1 MFQQRENGKRPLPP
15 AEVKGLIL
23 TLLSAAALTA
33 ALICLICDYFTS
45 EGLSWSWIV
54 TASLAA
60 AWLLA
65 LPCLTARKQLLQ
77 KTLVMASILPFP
89 LLALL
94 AFLLETPVVFTL
106 GACVSLIV
114 IAGAWAIYGIFRR
127 CRGRLWRAAGF
138 ALLVLIPAAIA
149 ITHAV
154 AQFLP
159 LIRADLAS
167 DLFHSGITLI
177 LSAICFC
184 LDCLTRHPR
193 VSENP

>member
-1 MFQQRENGKRPLPP
+1 MFQQRANGKKPLPP

-33 ALICLICDYFTS
+33 ALVCLICDYFTS

-127 CRGRLWRAAGF
+127 CRDRLWRAAGF
-138 ALLVLIPAAIA
+138 SLLVLMPAPIA
-149 ITHAV
+149 ITHTV
-154 AQFLP
+154 ARFLT
-159 LIRADLAS
+159 LACADLTS

-193 VSENP
+193 GSENP

>member
-60 AWLLA
+60 AWLLF
-65 LPCLTARKQLLQ
+65 LPCLTTGKHILR

-94 AFLLETPVVFTL
+94 AFFLEAPVVFTL
-106 GACVSLIV
+106 GARVSLIV

-193 VSENP
+193 GSENP

>member
-138 ALLVLIPAAIA
+138 ALLVLTPAPIA
-149 ITHAV
+149 ITHTV
-154 AQFLP
+154 ARFLP
-159 LIRADLAS
+159 PVRTDLAS
-167 DLFHSGITLI
+167 DLFHSGISLV
-177 LSAICFC
+177 LSSICFC
-184 LDCLTRHPR
+184 LDCLMRHPR
-193 VSENP
+193 GSENP

>member
-1 MFQQRENGKRPLPP
+1 MFQQRANGKKPLPP

-65 LPCLTARKQLLQ
+65 LPCLTAGKHLLQ

-94 AFLLETPVVFTL
+94 AFLLEAPVVFTL
-106 GACVSLIV
+106 GACVSLIA

-138 ALLVLIPAAIA
+138 ALLVLTPAAIA

-193 VSENP
+193 GSENP

>member
-45 EGLSWSWIV
+45 EGLSWSWID

-94 AFLLETPVVFTL
+94 AFFLEAPVVFTL
-106 GACVSLIV
+106 GACVSLIA

-127 CRGRLWRAAGF
+127 CRDRLWRAAGF
-138 ALLVLIPAAIA
+138 ALLVLIPAPIA
-149 ITHAV
+149 ITHTV
-154 AQFLP
+154 ARFLT
-159 LIRADLAS
+159 LACTDLAS

-193 VSENP
+193 GSENP

>member
-33 ALICLICDYFTS
+33 ALVCLICDYFTS

-193 VSENP
+193 GSENP

>member
-33 ALICLICDYFTS
+33 ALVCLICDYFAS

-60 AWLLA
+60 AWLLF
-65 LPCLTARKQLLQ
+65 LPCLTTGKHILR

-138 ALLVLIPAAIA
+138 ALLVLIPAPIA
-149 ITHAV
+149 ITHTV
-154 AQFLP
+154 ARFLTP
-159 LIRADLAS
+159 VRTDLAS
-167 DLFHSGITLI
+167 DLFHSGISLV
-177 LSAICFC
+177 LSSICFC
-184 LDCLTRHPR
+184 LDCLTHHQGGA
-193 VSENP
+193 ENP

>member
-65 LPCLTARKQLLQ
+65 LPCLTAGKHLLQ

-127 CRGRLWRAAGF
+127 CRDRLWRAAGF
-138 ALLVLIPAAIA
+138 ALLVLTPAPIA
-149 ITHAV
+149 ITHTV
-154 AQFLP
+154 ARFLTP
-159 LIRADLAS
+159 VRTDLAS

-193 VSENP
+193 GSENP

>member
-65 LPCLTARKQLLQ
+65 LPCLTAGKHLLQ

-89 LLALL
+89 LLALP
-94 AFLLETPVVFTL
+94 AFLLEASVVFTL
-106 GACVSLIV
+106 GACVSLIA

-138 ALLVLIPAAIA
+138 ALLVLTPAAIVIA
-149 ITHAV
+149 HTV
-154 AQFLP
+154 ARFLTP
-159 LIRADLAS
+159 VRTDLAS
-167 DLFHSGITLI
+167 DLFHSGITLV
-177 LSAICFC
+177 LSAVCFG
-184 LDCLTRHPR
+184 LDRLTRHPR
-193 VSENP
+193 GSENP

>member
-65 LPCLTARKQLLQ
+65 LPCLTTGKHILR

-106 GACVSLIV
+106 GSRVSLIV

-138 ALLVLIPAAIA
+138 ALLVLTPAAIA
-149 ITHAV
+149 ITHTV
-154 AQFLP
+154 ARFLTP
-159 LIRADLAS
+159 VRTDLAS
-167 DLFHSGITLI
+167 DLFHSGISLV
-177 LSAICFC
+177 LSSICFC
-184 LDCLTRHPR
+184 LDCLTHHQGGA
-193 VSENP
+193 ENP

>member
-94 AFLLETPVVFTL
+94 AFFLEAPVVFTL
-106 GACVSLIV
+106 GSRVSLIV

-138 ALLVLIPAAIA
+138 ALLVLTPAPIA
-149 ITHAV
+149 ITHTV
-154 AQFLP
+154 ARFLP
-159 LIRADLAS
+159 PVRTDLAS
-167 DLFHSGITLI
+167 DLFHSGISLV
-177 LSAICFC
+177 LSSICFC

-193 VSENP
+193 GSENP

>member
-65 LPCLTARKQLLQ
+65 LPCLTAGKHLLQ

-94 AFLLETPVVFTL
+94 AFLLEASVVFTL
-106 GACVSLIV
+106 
-114 IAGAWAIYGIFRR
+114 GAWAIYGIFRR

-138 ALLVLIPAAIA
+138 ALLVLTPAAIA
-149 ITHAV
+149 IAHTV
-154 AQFLP
+154 ARFLP
-159 LIRADLAS
+159 LARADLAS
-167 DLFHSGITLI
+167 DLFHSGISLV
-177 LSAICFC
+177 LSSICFC
-184 LDCLTRHPR
+184 LDCLTHHQGGA
-193 VSENP
+193 ENP

>member
-15 AEVKGLIL
+15 AEVKVLIL

-60 AWLLA
+60 AWLLF
-65 LPCLTARKQLLQ
+65 LPCLTTGKHILR
-77 KTLVMASILPFP
+77 KTLVMASILSFP

-94 AFLLETPVVFTL
+94 AFLLEASVVFTL
-106 GACVSLIV
+106 GVCVSLIA

-138 ALLVLIPAAIA
+138 ALLVLTPAPIA
-149 ITHAV
+149 ITHTV
-154 AQFLP
+154 ARFLTP
-159 LIRADLAS
+159 VCTDLAS
-167 DLFHSGITLI
+167 DLFHSGISLV
-177 LSAICFC
+177 LSSICFC
-184 LDCLTRHPR
+184 LDCLMHHQGGA
-193 VSENP
+193 ENP

>member
-1 MFQQRENGKRPLPP
+1 MFQQRANGKKPLPP

-33 ALICLICDYFTS
+33 ALVCLICDYFTS

-106 GACVSLIV
+106 GSRVSLIV

-193 VSENP
+193 GSENP

>member
-33 ALICLICDYFTS
+33 ALVCLICDYFTS

-65 LPCLTARKQLLQ
+65 LPCLTTGKHILR

-193 VSENP
+193 GSENP

>member
-106 GACVSLIV
+106 GSRVSLIV

-193 VSENP
+193 GSENP

>member
-33 ALICLICDYFTS
+33 ALVCLICDYFTS

-60 AWLLA
+60 AWLLF
-65 LPCLTARKQLLQ
+65 LPCLTTGKHILR

-127 CRGRLWRAAGF
+127 CRDRLWRAAGF
-138 ALLVLIPAAIA
+138 ALLVLIPAPIA
-149 ITHAV
+149 ITHTV
-154 AQFLP
+154 ARFLT
-159 LIRADLAS
+159 LACADLAS
-167 DLFHSGITLI
+167 DLFHSGISLV
-177 LSAICFC
+177 LSSICFC
-184 LDCLTRHPR
+184 LDCLTHHQGGA
-193 VSENP
+193 ENP

>member
-1 MFQQRENGKRPLPP
+1 MFQQRANGKKPLPP

-127 CRGRLWRAAGF
+127 CRGRLWRAVGF

-193 VSENP
+193 GSENP

>member
-60 AWLLA
+60 AWLLF
-65 LPCLTARKQLLQ
+65 LPCLTTGKQILR

-193 VSENP
+193 GSENP

>member
-65 LPCLTARKQLLQ
+65 LPCLTARKHLLQ

-94 AFLLETPVVFTL
+94 AFFLEAPVVFTL
-106 GACVSLIV
+106 GSRVSLIA

-138 ALLVLIPAAIA
+138 ALLVLTPAPIA
-149 ITHAV
+149 ITHTV
-154 AQFLP
+154 ARFLTP
-159 LIRADLAS
+159 VRTDLAS

-193 VSENP
+193 GSENP

>member
-33 ALICLICDYFTS
+33 ALVCLICDYFTS

-106 GACVSLIV
+106 GARVSLIV

-167 DLFHSGITLI
+167 DLFHSGISLV
-177 LSAICFC
+177 LSSICFC
-184 LDCLTRHPR
+184 LDCLTHLQGGA
-193 VSENP
+193 ENP

>member
-15 AEVKGLIL
+15 VEVKGLIL

-65 LPCLTARKQLLQ
+65 LPCLTTGKHILR

-106 GACVSLIV
+106 GACVSLIA

-127 CRGRLWRAAGF
+127 CRGRLWRAVGF

-149 ITHAV
+149 IT
-154 AQFLP
+154 Q
-159 LIRADLAS
+159 IGRAS
-167 DLFHSGITLI
+167 
-177 LSAICFC
+177 C
-184 LDCLTRHPR
+184 RER
-193 VSENP
+193 V

>member
-15 AEVKGLIL
+15 AEVKVLIL

-65 LPCLTARKQLLQ
+65 L
-77 KTLVMASILPFP
+77 
-89 LLALL
+89 L
-94 AFLLETPVVFTL
+94 AFFLEAPVVFTL
-106 GACVSLIV
+106 GACVSLIA

-127 CRGRLWRAAGF
+127 CRDRLWRTAGF

-167 DLFHSGITLI
+167 DLFHSGISLV
-177 LSAICFC
+177 LSSICFC
-184 LDCLTRHPR
+184 LDCLTHHQGGA
-193 VSENP
+193 ENP

>member
-1 MFQQRENGKRPLPP
+1 MFQQRANGKKPLPP

-33 ALICLICDYFTS
+33 ALVCLICDYFTS

-60 AWLLA
+60 AWLLF
-65 LPCLTARKQLLQ
+65 LPCLTTGKHILR

-106 GACVSLIV
+106 GACVSLIA

-138 ALLVLIPAAIA
+138 ALLVLTPAAIA
-149 ITHAV
+149 ITHTV
-154 AQFLP
+154 ARFLTP
-159 LIRADLAS
+159 VRTDLAS
-167 DLFHSGITLI
+167 DLFHSGISLV
-177 LSAICFC
+177 LSSICF
-184 LDCLTRHPR
+184 
-193 VSENP
+193 

>member
-33 ALICLICDYFTS
+33 ALVCLICDYFTS

-184 LDCLTRHPR
+184 LDCLTRYPR
-193 VSENP
+193 GAKNP

>member
-1 MFQQRENGKRPLPP
+1 MFQQRANGKKPLPP

-45 EGLSWSWIV
+45 EGLSWSWID

-193 VSENP
+193 GSENP

>member
-1 MFQQRENGKRPLPP
+1 MFQQRANGKKPLPP

-33 ALICLICDYFTS
+33 ALVCLICDYFAS

-106 GACVSLIV
+106 GARVSLIV

-138 ALLVLIPAAIA
+138 ALLVLTPAPIA
-149 ITHAV
+149 ITHTV
-154 AQFLP
+154 ARFLTP
-159 LIRADLAS
+159 VRTDLAS
-167 DLFHSGITLI
+167 DLFHSGISLV
-177 LSAICFC
+177 LSSICFC
-184 LDCLTRHPR
+184 LDCLTHHQGGA
-193 VSENP
+193 ENP

>member
-106 GACVSLIV
+106 GARVSLIV

-193 VSENP
+193 GSENP

>member
-138 ALLVLIPAAIA
+138 ALLVLIPAPIA
-149 ITHAV
+149 ITHTV
-154 AQFLP
+154 AQFLTP
-159 LIRADLAS
+159 VRTDLAS

-184 LDCLTRHPR
+184 LDCLTRYPR
-193 VSENP
+193 GAENP

>member
-33 ALICLICDYFTS
+33 ALVCLICDYFTS

-77 KTLVMASILPFP
+77 KTLVMASILSFP

-127 CRGRLWRAAGF
+127 CRDRLWRAAGF
-138 ALLVLIPAAIA
+138 SLLVLIPAPIA
-149 ITHAV
+149 ITHTV
-154 AQFLP
+154 ARFLTP
-159 LIRADLAS
+159 VRADLAS

-193 VSENP
+193 GSENP

>member
-193 VSENP
+193 GSENP

>member
-1 MFQQRENGKRPLPP
+1 MFQQRANGKKPLPP

-106 GACVSLIV
+106 GARVSLIV

-154 AQFLP
+154 AQFPP

-193 VSENP
+193 GSENP

>member
-1 MFQQRENGKRPLPP
+1 MFQQRANGKKPLPP

-33 ALICLICDYFTS
+33 ALVCLICDYFTS

-138 ALLVLIPAAIA
+138 ALLVLTPAPIA
-149 ITHAV
+149 ITHTV
-154 AQFLP
+154 ARFLTP
-159 LIRADLAS
+159 VRTDLAS

-184 LDCLTRHPR
+184 LDRLTRHPR
-193 VSENP
+193 GSENP

>member
-33 ALICLICDYFTS
+33 ALVCLICDYFTS
-45 EGLSWSWIV
+45 EGLSWPWIV

-94 AFLLETPVVFTL
+94 AFFLEAPVVFTL
-106 GACVSLIV
+106 GSRVSLIV

-138 ALLVLIPAAIA
+138 ALLVLTPAPIA
-149 ITHAV
+149 ITHTV
-154 AQFLP
+154 ARFLTP
-159 LIRADLAS
+159 VRTDLAS
-167 DLFHSGITLI
+167 DLFHSGISLV
-177 LSAICFC
+177 LSSICFC

-193 VSENP
+193 GSENP

>member
-65 LPCLTARKQLLQ
+65 LPCLTAGKHLLQ

-94 AFLLETPVVFTL
+94 AFLLEASVVFTL
-106 GACVSLIV
+106 GACVSLIA

-138 ALLVLIPAAIA
+138 ALLVLTPAAIVIA
-149 ITHAV
+149 HTV
-154 AQFLP
+154 ARFLTP
-159 LIRADLAS
+159 VRTDLAS

-177 LSAICFC
+177 LSAVCFG
-184 LDCLTRHPR
+184 LDRLTRHPR
-193 VSENP
+193 GSENP

>member
-15 AEVKGLIL
+15 AEVKVLIL

-60 AWLLA
+60 AWLLF
-65 LPCLTARKQLLQ
+65 LPCLTTGKHILR
-77 KTLVMASILPFP
+77 KTLVMASILSFP

-106 GACVSLIV
+106 GACVSLIA

-138 ALLVLIPAAIA
+138 ALLVLTPAAIA
-149 ITHAV
+149 ITHTV
-154 AQFLP
+154 ARFLTP
-159 LIRADLAS
+159 VRTDLAS

-184 LDCLTRHPR
+184 LDCLTRYPR
-193 VSENP
+193 GAKNP

>member
-1 MFQQRENGKRPLPP
+1 MFQQRANGKKPLPP

-127 CRGRLWRAAGF
+127 CRDRLWRAAGF
-138 ALLVLIPAAIA
+138 SLLVLIPAPIA
-149 ITHAV
+149 ITHTV
-154 AQFLP
+154 ARFLTP
-159 LIRADLAS
+159 VRADLTS
-167 DLFHSGITLI
+167 DLFHSGISLV
-177 LSAICFC
+177 LSSICFC
-184 LDCLTRHPR
+184 LDCLTHHPR
-193 VSENP
+193 GSENP

>member
-106 GACVSLIV
+106 GSRVSLIV
-114 IAGAWAIYGIFRR
+114 IAGAWAIYGIFRS

-193 VSENP
+193 GSENP